1 MTRVTPR
8 KSEGPQRKSKVKDL
22 RGRAKMKITDI
33 VAVLHKAATDMQA
46 FATRNNDLNLPDPV
60 VLPFLM
66 NFLTDER
73 LRKLSADG
81 PSGGFQK

>member
-1 MTRVTPR
+1 
-8 KSEGPQRKSKVKDL
+8 VKGL

-60 VLPFLM
+60 VLPFIM
-66 NFLTDER
+66 NFQTDE
-73 LRKLSADG
+73 LM
-81 PSGGFQK
+81 SGFGNYRQTAQVVD

>member
-1 MTRVTPR
+1 
-8 KSEGPQRKSKVKDL
+8 
-22 RGRAKMKITDI
+22 MKFTDI

-60 VLPFLM
+60 VLPFIM

-73 LRKLSADG
+73 LRKLPADG
-81 PSGGFQK
+81 PSRGLKSEDVAQRTALVPTLLP